1 MRWEGIVGLCIL
13 TSAVSIGLSQ
23 QFTAPARAAA
33 PIVRATYQGI
43 GAGVNDNVAVVWLLG
58 SDGSLRICSRAA
70 TGSTAD
76 SPTCSPGITP

>member
-1 MRWEGIVGLCIL
+1 MRWEGIVGLCVL
-13 TSAVSIGLSQ
+13 TSAVSIVLSQ

-33 PIVRATYQGI
+33 PIIRATYQGI
-43 GAGVNDNVAVVWLLG
+43 GAGVNDNVAVIWLLG

-70 TGSTAD
+70 TGSAAD